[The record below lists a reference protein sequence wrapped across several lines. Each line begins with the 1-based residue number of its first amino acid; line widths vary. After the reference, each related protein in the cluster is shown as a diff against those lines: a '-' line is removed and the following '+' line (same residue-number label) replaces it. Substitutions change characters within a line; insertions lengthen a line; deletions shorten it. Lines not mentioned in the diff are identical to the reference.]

1 MKVEFLK
8 QFSKDLEDL
17 VGASIKRQVGDL
29 IEELESLDSIPKMAN
44 LKKLKGHRNA
54 YRVRMGD
61 YRIGFFLD
69 GNTVTF
75 ARLLHRK
82 DIYKQ
87 FP

>member
-8 QFSKDLEDL
+8 QFSKDLDDL
-17 VGASIKRQVGDL
+17 VGASIKRQVADL
-29 IEELESLDSIPKMAN
+29 IEQVEFLDSLPKTAN
-44 LKKLKGHRNA
+44 IKKLKGHRNA
-54 YRVRMGD
+54 YRVRLGD
-61 YRIGFFLD
+61 YRIGFFLE

-82 DIYKQ
+82 DVYRQ